1 MKNLGA
7 LHLWEVNE
15 NVERLDIEKVK
26 IFHSLA
32 AKMLYVM
39 KRTRPDIE
47 PEVAYFTTQVAN
59 SNMYYWNKMRRC
71 PTFIKQSKQEKRIIG
86 CFNLKDCFTWVD
98 ALFAVY
104 QNMLSHTDGAISM

>member
-1 MKNLGA
+1 METPGA
-7 LHLWEVNE
+7 PHLWEVNE

-47 PEVAYFTTQVAN
+47 PEVAYFTTLV
-59 SNMYYWNKMRRC
+59 SNINVDDCQKNKRFI
-71 PTFIKQSKQEKRIIG
+71 TFLKKSKEGKLIIG
-86 CFNLKDCFTWVD
+86 CFNLKELFTWVD
-98 ALFAVY
+98 ASFAVHN
-104 QNMLSHTDGAISM
+104 NM